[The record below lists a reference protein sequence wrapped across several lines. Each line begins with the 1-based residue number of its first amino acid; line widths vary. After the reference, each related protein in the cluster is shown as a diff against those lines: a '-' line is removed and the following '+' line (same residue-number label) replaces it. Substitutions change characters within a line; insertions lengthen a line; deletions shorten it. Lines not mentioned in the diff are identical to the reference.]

1 MEVAIAEKDEYLKE
15 MTEEKDR
22 MMNEYLRFADMNVN
36 LRGQLEELRQENAEL
51 HGRLQRRSGDQ
62 DDKVMEI
69 TRLEEELKLCQESM
83 ALWKKRV
90 EEATNEC
97 NGKVKEHLDGVKFVM
112 DHPNG

>member
-1 MEVAIAEKDEYLKE
+1 
-15 MTEEKDR
+15 
-22 MMNEYLRFADMNVN
+22 
-36 LRGQLEELRQENAEL
+36 
-51 HGRLQRRSGDQ
+51 
-62 DDKVMEI
+62 MEI